1 MSLKWKY
8 LLLIFTPIFSRSVS
22 EFDKLFQF
30 KNYKIYSGIDF
41 PLNTSELWSFN
52 DFVCFLKSRLML
64 VEWFILN
71 WNQYVNFCWFSRLY
85 YFGCELPFQLCLEL
99 ESEMRYMGSYSDRSK
114 YSLRWH
120 LNLTFLVCL
129 YCQK

>member
-64 VEWFILN
+64 VE
-71 WNQYVNFCWFSRLY
+71 
-85 YFGCELPFQLCLEL
+85 
-99 ESEMRYMGSYSDRSK
+99 
-114 YSLRWH
+114 
-120 LNLTFLVCL
+120 
-129 YCQK
+129 